1 MMLDIFRPLPP
12 QARRETRAAYQ
23 EFLTARDGAMDIEKQ
38 QLVRREV
45 GMLRYEKPLPRT
57 REVDR
62 DLFNAQYATFDAKVT
77 TPSEMLLLLSLVK
90 ANASEAFGVTQ
101 VFDAIHLRAVKNNDM
116 CELTLMVEETYHT
129 RILLSTAL
137 SYGVEMRAP
146 YKPPVALRTL
156 IAGVSVTPEAV
167 SRPLTL
173 AAEILGLC
181 TFLNLLERS
190 REVLRHDPELRDG
203 VEERLCEVITDEL
216 GHMSFNRACL
226 GPAGFAQVRLML
238 PIVARGVA
246 GVVPEI
252 RALGAGTLASES
264 EIAGLA
270 SGRRL
275 PEHVVKSAFLS

>member
-1 MMLDIFRPLPP
+1 MLDIFRPLPP
-12 QARRETRAAYQ
+12 EARRESRAAYQ
-23 EFLTARDGAMDIEKQ
+23 NFLTARDGVMDIDKQ
-38 QLVRREV
+38 QLARREA
-45 GMLRYEKPLPRT
+45 GMLRYERPLVGI
-57 REVDR
+57 REIDR
-62 DLFNAQYATFDAKVT
+62 DLFNAQYASFDANVA
-77 TPSEMLLLLSLVK
+77 TPPEMLLLLALVK
-90 ANASEAFGVTQ
+90 ANAAEAFGVSQ
-101 VFDAIHLRAVKNNDM
+101 VFEAIHRRAVKNNDM

-137 SYGVEMRAP
+137 SYGVDVTTS
-146 YKPPVALRTL
+146 YKPPAALRTL
-156 IAGVSVTPEAV
+156 IAGVAYTPELV

-181 TFLNLLERS
+181 TFLNLLEKT
-190 REVLRHDPELRDG
+190 REVLRHDPELRDA

-226 GPAGFAQVRLML
+226 GPAGFAQVRMML
-238 PIVARGVA
+238 PIVARGVS

-252 RALGAGTLASES
+252 RALGAGTLASDR

-275 PEHVVKSAFLS
+275 PEQVVKSAFLS

>member
-57 REVDR
+57 QEVDR
-62 DLFNAQYATFDAKVT
+62 DLFNAQYASFDAKVT
-77 TPSEMLLLLSLVK
+77 TPSEMLLLLALVK
-90 ANASEAFGVTQ
+90 ANAAEAFGVTQ
-101 VFDAIHLRAVKNNDM
+101 VFDAIHRRAVKNNDM

-190 REVLRHDPELRDG
+190 REVLRHDPELRDA

>member
-1 MMLDIFRPLPP
+1 MLDIFKPLPP
-12 QARRETRAAYQ
+12 EARRESRAAYQ
-23 EFLTARDGAMDIEKQ
+23 KFLTDRDGAMDIEKQ
-38 QLVRREV
+38 QLVRREA
-45 GMLRYEKPLPRT
+45 GMLRYEKPLPRI

-62 DLFNAQYATFDAKVT
+62 DLFNAQYASFDAKVA
-77 TPSEMLLLLSLVK
+77 TPPELLLLLALVK
-90 ANASEAFGVTQ
+90 ANAAEAFGVTQ
-101 VFDAIHLRAVKNNDM
+101 VFEAIHRRAVKNEDM
-116 CELTLMVEETYHT
+116 SELTLVVEETYHT

-137 SYGVEMRAP
+137 SYGVELTTP

-156 IAGVSVTPEAV
+156 IAGVAFTPELV

-181 TFLNLLERS
+181 TFLNLLEKS
-190 REVLRHDPELRDG
+190 REVLRHDPELRDA

-226 GPAGFAQVRLML
+226 GPAGFAQVRMLL
-238 PIVARGVA
+238 PIVARGVS

-252 RALGAGTLASES
+252 RALGAGTLVSDG

-270 SGRRL
+270 SGKRL
-275 PEHVVKSAFLS
+275 PEQVVRSAFVS

>member
-1 MMLDIFRPLPP
+1 MLDIFRPLPLE
-12 QARRETRAAYQ
+12 ARRESLAAYQ
-23 EFLTARDGAMDIEKQ
+23 KFLADRDGAMDIEKQ
-38 QLVRREV
+38 QLVRREA
-45 GMLRYEKPLPRT
+45 GMLRYEKPLPRL

-62 DLFNAQYATFDAKVT
+62 DLFNAQYASFDAKVA
-77 TPSEMLLLLSLVK
+77 TPPELLLLLALVK
-90 ANASEAFGVTQ
+90 VNAAEAFGVTQ
-101 VFDAIHLRAVKNNDM
+101 VFDAIRRRAVKNDDM
-116 CELTLMVEETYHT
+116 SELTLVVEETYHT

-137 SYGVEMRAP
+137 SYGMDMTTP

-156 IAGVSVTPEAV
+156 IAGVAFTPEMV

-181 TFLNLLERS
+181 SFLNLLEKS

-226 GPAGFAQVRLML
+226 GPAGFAQARMLL
-238 PIVARGVA
+238 PIVARGVS

-252 RALGAGTLASES
+252 RALGAGSLASDS
-264 EIAGLA
+264 DVASLA
-270 SGRRL
+270 SGKRL
-275 PEHVVKSAFLS
+275 PEQVVRSAFLS

>member
-1 MMLDIFRPLPP
+1 MLDIFRPLPLE
-12 QARRETRAAYQ
+12 ARRESLAAYQ
-23 EFLTARDGAMDIEKQ
+23 KFLADRDGAMDIEKQ
-38 QLVRREV
+38 QLVRREA
-45 GMLRYEKPLPRT
+45 GMLRYEKPLPRL

-62 DLFNAQYATFDAKVT
+62 DLFNAQYASFDAKVA
-77 TPSEMLLLLSLVK
+77 TPPELLLLLALVK
-90 ANASEAFGVTQ
+90 VNAAEAFGVTQ
-101 VFDAIHLRAVKNNDM
+101 VFDAIRRRAVKNDDM
-116 CELTLMVEETYHT
+116 SELTLVVEETYHT

-137 SYGVEMRAP
+137 SYGIDMTTP

-156 IAGVSVTPEAV
+156 IAGVAFTPEMV

-181 TFLNLLERS
+181 SFLNLLEKS

-226 GPAGFAQVRLML
+226 GPAGFAQARMLL
-238 PIVARGVA
+238 PIVARGVS

-252 RALGAGTLASES
+252 RALGAGSLASDS
-264 EIAGLA
+264 DVASLA
-270 SGRRL
+270 SGKRL
-275 PEHVVKSAFLS
+275 PEQVVRSAFLS

>member
-1 MMLDIFRPLPP
+1 MLDIFKPLPTE
-12 QARRETRAAYQ
+12 ARRESRAAYQ
-23 EFLTARDGAMDIEKQ
+23 KFLTARDGAMDIDMQ
-38 QLVRREV
+38 QLVRREA
-45 GMLRYEKPLPRT
+45 GMLRYEKPLPRI

-62 DLFNAQYATFDAKVT
+62 DLFNAQYASFDAKIA
-77 TPSEMLLLLSLVK
+77 TPPELLLLLALVK
-90 ANASEAFGVTQ
+90 ANAAEAFGVTQ
-101 VFDAIHLRAVKNNDM
+101 VFEAVHRRAVKNNDM
-116 CELTLMVEETYHT
+116 CELTLIVEETYHT

-137 SYGVEMRAP
+137 SYGVEMSTP
-146 YKPPVALRTL
+146 YKPPTALRTL
-156 IAGVSVTPEAV
+156 IAGVAFTPELV

-181 TFLNLLERS
+181 TFLNLLEKS
-190 REVLRHDPELRDG
+190 REVLRHDPELRDA

-216 GHMSFNRACL
+216 GHMSFNRSCL
-226 GPAGFAQVRLML
+226 GPAGFAQVRMML
-238 PIVARGVA
+238 PIVARGVS

-252 RALGAGTLASES
+252 RALGAGTLASDG

>member
-1 MMLDIFRPLPP
+1 MLDIFRPLPP
-12 QARRETRAAYQ
+12 EARRENRAAYQ
-23 EFLTARDGAMDIEKQ
+23 QFLTARDGAMDIEKQ
-38 QLVRREV
+38 QLVRREA
-45 GMLRYEKPLPRT
+45 GMLRYEKPLPRI

-62 DLFNAQYATFDAKVT
+62 DLFNAQYASFDAKVA
-77 TPSEMLLLLSLVK
+77 TPPELLLLLALVK
-90 ANASEAFGVTQ
+90 ANAAEAFGVTQ
-101 VFDAIHLRAVKNNDM
+101 VFDAIHRRAVKNNDM

-137 SYGVEMRAP
+137 SYGVEMTAP

-156 IAGVSVTPEAV
+156 IAGVSVAPEIV

-181 TFLNLLERS
+181 TFLNLLEKS
-190 REVLRHDPELRDG
+190 REVLRHDPELRDA

-226 GPAGFAQVRLML
+226 GPAGFAQVRMML
-238 PIVARGVA
+238 PVVARGVS

-252 RALGAGTLASES
+252 RALGAGTLASDG

>member
-62 DLFNAQYATFDAKVT
+62 DLFNAQYASFDAKVT
-77 TPSEMLLLLSLVK
+77 TPSEMLLLLALVK
-90 ANASEAFGVTQ
+90 ANAAEAFGVTQ
-101 VFDAIHLRAVKNNDM
+101 VFDAIHRRAVKNNDM